1 MKMQAKIE
9 TSSIAG
15 YVSMHGYR
23 MFLRVPK
30 SYVVVRIEPVKQKKK
45 KMYKI
50 VNISYP
56 SV

>member
-9 TSSIAG
+9 TFSIAG

-23 MFLRVPK
+23 MLLRVPK

-45 KMYKI
+45 KCIKL
-50 VNISYP
+50 
-56 SV
+56 

>member
-9 TSSIAG
+9 TFSIAG

-23 MFLRVPK
+23 MLLRVPK

-45 KMYKI
+45 N
-50 VNISYP
+50 V
-56 SV
+56 